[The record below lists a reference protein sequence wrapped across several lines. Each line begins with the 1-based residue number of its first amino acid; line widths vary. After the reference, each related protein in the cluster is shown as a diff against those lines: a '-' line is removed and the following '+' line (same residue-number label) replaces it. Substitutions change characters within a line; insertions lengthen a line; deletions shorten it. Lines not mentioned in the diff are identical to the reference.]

1 MELHQKT
8 ILITGGASG
17 IGRELAGQLLAL
29 GNTVLITGRD
39 QARLDQ
45 AKKDLP
51 QLHIFK
57 SDVAEAGAIKKLAE
71 EVTSQFPELDILI
84 NNAGEMRIIVL
95 KEPNEELTREIE
107 INLNGPIKM
116 IEAFLPHLLKK
127 ENAAIVNV
135 SSGLALIPF
144 PISPIYSA
152 TKAGL
157 HAYTQALRV
166 QLKNTRVKV
175 FELLPPASTTA
186 LNEKFNELDG
196 FSNTGS
202 LAPGKIAKAAIEGL
216 QNDKSETYPGITKI
230 LKVMSRLS
238 PGTMLKQFGKVG
250 AKKMNGG
257 G

>member
-1 MELHQKT
+1 MKLQQKT

-39 QARLDQ
+39 QAKLEQ

-51 QLHIFK
+51 QLHIFN
-57 SDVAEAGAIKKLAE
+57 SDVAEEGAIKKLAE
-71 EVTSQFPELDILI
+71 EVISKFPDLDVLI

-95 KEPNEELTREIE
+95 KELTEALTREVE

-127 ENAAIVNV
+127 DDAAIVNV

-152 TKAGL
+152 TKAGI
-157 HAYTQALRV
+157 HAYTRALRI

-175 FELLPPASTTA
+175 FELLPPASTTS
-186 LNEKFNELDG
+186 LNKKFNELDG
-196 FSNTGS
+196 YSNTGS
-202 LAPGKIAKAAIEGL
+202 MEPDKIAKAAIEGL
-216 QNDKSETYPGITKI
+216 QKNKMEIYPGTTKI
-230 LKVMSRLS
+230 LKLMARLS
-238 PGTMLKQFGKVG
+238 PGIMLKQFSKVG
-250 AKKMNGG
+250 AKKMNGAG
-257 G
+257 